1 MSNPEISRRCNNCG
15 ASIRKRTAFCPQCGW
30 QTGVSKS
37 ESIHDKADLPKRSPV
52 GGGKVKSELKTT
64 PEDNERT
71 AAGERDNSG
80 KSAVQRRLSR
90 PTMFANQQSVPKRH
104 RVGNIASDAVKDGL
118 LPKVEKIR
126 SASHAM
132 LDEAADDPSFRF
144 LLVAAAIFIAFV
156 VLLFISNF
164 LR

>member
-30 QTGVSKS
+30 QTVAPKT
-37 ESIHDKADLPKRSPV
+37 ESIHDKADPPKRSPA
-52 GGGKVKSELKTT
+52 GGGKVKSELTT
-64 PEDNERT
+64 TSEDNKRA
-71 AAGERDNSG
+71 AAGERDNSIN
-80 KSAVQRRLSR
+80 SVSQRRLSR
-90 PTMFANQQSVPKRH
+90 PTMFANHEGAPKRH
-104 RVGNIASDAVKDGL
+104 TVVNVASDAVKDGL

-144 LLVAAAIFIAFV
+144 LLVAAAIFIVFV
-156 VLLFISNF
+156 ILLFISNF